1 MRVLVVHYHLKDF
14 YGGAEEVI
22 TQLSRYLVNQG
33 VEVKVV
39 MESHPFA
46 MYREVREWIGWA
58 DVVNVHNFPS
68 GLTIFPYCSKPVVW
82 ICNEPPELFT
92 RWWKKPAEALNR
104 YLMRN
109 KYVIVGSN
117 YDAVRF
123 GTIYRR
129 NPNAIIP
136 YGVDYNYFSEGK
148 DNRRDEVFKVLQV
161 GCIGRYKNQLESVL
175 VLSKLKDLIPKAK
188 LILAGPKVNAGTG
201 LIYWKAVE
209 DAIRVYGLEDDV
221 IMTGALNKER
231 VRDLY
236 YSCDVLLH
244 PILEQGGYLVVLE
257 ALSAGLPVVV
267 SEQFLGRDM
276 VRDYGVITNDYVNVL
291 HALWK
296 NPEGYR
302 EQAGKGSK
310 WIKDN
315 LTWDIYGEKVLKVFE
330 EVDALK

>member
-1 MRVLVVHYHLKDF
+1 MKVLIVHYHLKDF
-14 YGGAEEVI
+14 YGGAEEVV
-22 TQLSRYLVNQG
+22 TQLSKYLVNQG
-33 VEVKVV
+33 VEVRVV
-39 MESHPFA
+39 MSSNPFR
-46 MYREVREWIGWA
+46 MYREVRRWIGWA
-58 DVVNVHNFPS
+58 DVINVHNFPS
-68 GLTIFPYCSKPVVW
+68 GLTIFPYCNKPVVW

-104 YLMRN
+104 YLMKN
-109 KYVIVGSN
+109 EYVIVASS

-123 GTIYRR
+123 EGIYGRI
-129 NPNAIIP
+129 PNAVIP
-136 YGVDYNYFSEGK
+136 YGMDYSYFSNGK
-148 DNRRDEVFKVLQV
+148 DNREDGVFKILQV
-161 GCIGRYKNQLESVL
+161 GCIGRYKNQLESVQI
-175 VLSKLKDLIPKAK
+175 LSKLKDLVPKAK

-221 IMTGALNKER
+221 IMTGGLNKEQ

-257 ALSAGLPVVV
+257 ALSASLPVVV
-267 SEQFLGRDM
+267 SEQFPGRDM
-276 VRDYGVITNDYVNVL
+276 VKDYGVVTNDYVNVL

-302 EQAGKGSK
+302 MQAREGGK
-310 WIKDN
+310 WVKDS
-315 LTWDIYGEKVLKVFE
+315 LTWEIYGEKVLKCFE
-330 EVDALK
+330 EVG